1 MESEGVIVM
10 MLDQATKDNIK
21 DHILNHHDGFPTTKQ
36 KLVEACEGMSDFTPE
51 VKKWFEEALPGGT
64 YNNAEEVFRA
74 LSL

>member
-1 MESEGVIVM
+1 
-10 MLDQATKDNIK
+10 
-21 DHILNHHDGFPTTKQ
+21 
-36 KLVEACEGMSDFTPE
+36 LVEACEGMSDFTPE